1 LSGSSE
7 DKTWFGLV
15 AGWYLCCK
23 PVGEA
28 DLGGFGTEVPQWGSW
43 RVPSGVLGD
52 EVPEKLNNFH

>member
-52 EVPEKLNNFH
+52 EAE